1 MPQQSNEVTP
11 APLQGES
18 SPEHGVMPEQQQ
30 RSPTMPE
37 YHRLRLASRNPT
49 TVYPTPVDVPMKFPL
64 HLETQDPTVSSV
76 RTLSSPVP
84 PGISRFPS
92 SALPIQ
98 TPLHANASPTI
109 SLNTKRLPIVSLSEV
124 PSSDNSVVQQ
134 SALACPS
141 KSSTIGSNAQTFSTA
156 SNKKE
161 HAPPSPPV
169 TSVRSARPQ
178 TRSRPP
184 ATPAEHRSYNTRS
197 RTPATAANPLAQKSD
212 TSGLIG
218 GNNLRADK
226 KSAPL
231 SPNDELPV
239 PASPMSTLRRVAST
253 RRDTTKPAVTTASH
267 VSHTEPTAQSTAH
280 TAASSTRRADVRI
293 AAIFRR
299 ANLPV
304 EFTVRNQTLTGILDS
319 GANVNMMPYKTAEK
333 LNLIQYPIV
342 YELNQLLGSVSIK
355 HAVKAKVTIG
365 KYTEYV
371 KFLLYDHPTTI
382 ILGLD
387 IMLKFYLR
395 FDYFELKQFDPSN
408 AKWYTVQLFSRR
420 KGNCA
425 VRLVTSTLPEVATLI
440 ERNKI
445 VFYEFNKR
453 IGVIASEKCHI
464 RLTTA
469 IPITLRPYRTTPPA
483 QHNMDVQVE
492 DFLAKGLIAP
502 STSPYSF
509 PVVMVDKK
517 DEGKKTRL
525 CVNYIKLNE
534 VTLSE
539 HFPLPHI
546 EEMQDRFLGAKWF
559 TTIDIA
565 SGFYHIEMAEEDKEK
580 TAFSTINGHYHWNR
594 MPFGLKNAPIV
605 FQRVISN
612 LLVKHQLNSFAI
624 NYIDDIIV

>member
-1 MPQQSNEVTP
+1 M
-11 APLQGES
+11 A
-18 SPEHGVMPEQQQ
+18 
-30 RSPTMPE
+30 
-37 YHRLRLASRNPT
+37 
-49 TVYPTPVDVPMKFPL
+49 
-64 HLETQDPTVSSV
+64 
-76 RTLSSPVP
+76 
-84 PGISRFPS
+84 
-92 SALPIQ
+92 
-98 TPLHANASPTI
+98 
-109 SLNTKRLPIVSLSEV
+109 
-124 PSSDNSVVQQ
+124 
-134 SALACPS
+134 
-141 KSSTIGSNAQTFSTA
+141 
-156 SNKKE
+156 
-161 HAPPSPPV
+161 
-169 TSVRSARPQ
+169 
-178 TRSRPP
+178 
-184 ATPAEHRSYNTRS
+184 
-197 RTPATAANPLAQKSD
+197 
-212 TSGLIG
+212 
-218 GNNLRADK
+218 
-226 KSAPL
+226 
-231 SPNDELPV
+231 
-239 PASPMSTLRRVAST
+239 
-253 RRDTTKPAVTTASH
+253 
-267 VSHTEPTAQSTAH
+267 
-280 TAASSTRRADVRI
+280 
-293 AAIFRR
+293 
-299 ANLPV
+299 
-304 EFTVRNQTLTGILDS
+304 
-319 GANVNMMPYKTAEK
+319 
-333 LNLIQYPIV
+333 
-342 YELNQLLGSVSIK
+342 
-355 HAVKAKVTIG
+355 
-365 KYTEYV
+365 
-371 KFLLYDHPTTI
+371 
-382 ILGLD
+382 
-387 IMLKFYLR
+387 
-395 FDYFELKQFDPSN
+395 
-408 AKWYTVQLFSRR
+408 
-420 KGNCA
+420 NCA

-624 NYIDDIIV
+624 NYIDDIIVYSKTIKDHLRHLQSLFDMVKEEDISLKLSKCQFAQKSVMYLGYIIEENTVKPLNSNTEAIAHLSPPTDLKSLRGFLGKINYYKKFIENRASLLYPLYQLLKKNQQWKWDDETQAAFEKVKELLITDPILRIFNPKWPLFLYTDASRKGIGAVLKQLDPSEPGRKQHAIGYFSRSLLSYQENYSETELELLAIISASDYWHYYLVGRQFTIYTPTTISR